1 MNSWTPCV
9 CFSRWNEICLY
20 ITGFSFLLVTL
31 EPGPFSSFCFS
42 ILMHNNQPI
51 VIRALVWI
59 CAHVVAVYWLFVS
72 RLVSYRLSGCQLLSY
87 LWRNLPWWL
96 FLLWKIYYHVVFH
109 LEQSF
114 WAHRFFHFH
123 RQIEFHAL
131 QEKTEPYNKGADRS
145 APSALYLWTN
155 EYPCDPPISLM
166 P

>member
-9 CFSRWNEICLY
+9 CLSRWNEICLY
-20 ITGFSFLLVTL
+20 IIGFSFLLVTL
-31 EPGPFSSFCFS
+31 EPGPFSSFYFS

-72 RLVSYRLSGCQLLSY
+72 RLVSYRRSGCQLLSY

-96 FLLWKIYYHVVFH
+96 FLLLKNRLPCRLPFRAIF
-109 LEQSF
+109 LSLSL
-114 WAHRFFHFH
+114 FHFH
-123 RQIEFHAL
+123 RQIEFYAL
-131 QEKTEPYNKGADRS
+131 QEKTEPYNIGADRI
-145 APSALYLWTN
+145 APSALYLWTD
-155 EYPCDPPISLM
+155 EYPCDLPISLM

>member
-9 CFSRWNEICLY
+9 CLSRWNEICLY
-20 ITGFSFLLVTL
+20 IIGFSFLLVTL
-31 EPGPFSSFCFS
+31 EPGPFSSFYFS

-51 VIRALVWI
+51 VIRALAWI
-59 CAHVVAVYWLFVS
+59 YAHVVVVYWLFVS
-72 RLVSYRLSGCQLLSY
+72 RLVSYRCQVANSFLISDAISLDYFFSY
-87 LWRNLPWWL
+87 
-96 FLLWKIYYHVVFH
+96 WKIYYHVVFH